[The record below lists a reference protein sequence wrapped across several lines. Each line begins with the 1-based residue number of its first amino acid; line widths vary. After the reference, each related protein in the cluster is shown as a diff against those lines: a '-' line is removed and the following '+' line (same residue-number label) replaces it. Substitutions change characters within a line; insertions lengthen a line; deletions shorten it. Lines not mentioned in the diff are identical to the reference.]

1 MSIGCTLAFLPFS
14 PMFLPF
20 YLFILYIIIKMADID
35 DIIAGGG
42 IVFRPAK
49 NQPGNDSGKVK
60 TKAKKKQYIT
70 GAHGSG
76 SARQKA
82 KYRQQRANRHKK

>member
-1 MSIGCTLAFLPFS
+1 MRPD
-14 PMFLPF
+14 
-20 YLFILYIIIKMADID
+20 DID

-42 IVFRPAK
+42 IVFGR
-49 NQPGNDSGKVK
+49 GGGKKADDDKVR
-60 TKAKKKQYIT
+60 TKAKKKKYIT

-82 KYRQQRANRHKK
+82 KYRQQRANRKKK

>member
-1 MSIGCTLAFLPFS
+1 
-14 PMFLPF
+14 
-20 YLFILYIIIKMADID
+20 MADID

-42 IVFRPAK
+42 IVFRKAK
-49 NQPGNDSGKVK
+49 SNNKNDSGKVK

-82 KYRQQRANRHKK
+82 KFREQRANRHKK

>member
-1 MSIGCTLAFLPFS
+1 MS
-14 PMFLPF
+14 
-20 YLFILYIIIKMADID
+20 DID

-42 IVFRPAK
+42 IVFRK
-49 NQPGNDSGKVK
+49 GQSEKKTDDKVK

-82 KYRQQRANRHKK
+82 KYRQQRAGRHKGK

>member
-1 MSIGCTLAFLPFS
+1 MDDFQSILENGINFGRGGDKP
-14 PMFLPF
+14 
-20 YLFILYIIIKMADID
+20 KD
-35 DIIAGGG
+35 D
-42 IVFRPAK
+42 
-49 NQPGNDSGKVK
+49 GKVK

-82 KYRQQRANRHKK
+82 NYREQRANRHNK